1 MPDQRRTN
9 AIATTVIAVVL
20 LLAGIGV
27 STAAGRPSEPEGFW
41 IAPLPQSDITHS
53 VSEPP
58 RPNDPTGAARDQ
70 RLVPW
75 LAADLARGGRRLTVH
90 ATRSGCDRLSLR
102 ATEAADVVTVALT
115 VREFADGCTSAAN
128 DVRLSVMLDHPVG
141 IRRVVDAS
149 SGRPRAVLDQSKLLR
164 FGSFPSG
171 SGVVRE
177 EPIGGGDGTTPV
189 LGWAVRCPIGDRYL
203 LSLDQYA
210 GESGEIPAGRL
221 LRALTV
227 RSVPAQMFVEDA
239 RPGTSGT
246 LWLDWTEDGWHR
258 SVRLIG
264 TDGVSFDLDRAV
276 EDATLVVDGLY

>member
-1 MPDQRRTN
+1 
-9 AIATTVIAVVL
+9 
-20 LLAGIGV
+20 
-27 STAAGRPSEPEGFW
+27 
-41 IAPLPQSDITHS
+41 
-53 VSEPP
+53 
-58 RPNDPTGAARDQ
+58 
-70 RLVPW
+70 
-75 LAADLARGGRRLTVH
+75 
-90 ATRSGCDRLSLR
+90 
-102 ATEAADVVTVALT
+102 VVTVALT